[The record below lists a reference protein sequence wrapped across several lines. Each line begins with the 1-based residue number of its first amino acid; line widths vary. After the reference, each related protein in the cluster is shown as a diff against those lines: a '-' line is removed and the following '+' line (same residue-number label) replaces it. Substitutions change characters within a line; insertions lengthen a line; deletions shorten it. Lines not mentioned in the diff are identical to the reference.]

1 MGSLAGLIKGDFV
14 TEIPRF
20 CDIFHIRCR
29 RARQRGESN
38 GRMSLSW

>member
-1 MGSLAGLIKGDFV
+1 MGSLASPIKGDFV

-29 RARQRGESN
+29 RVRQQVDSN
-38 GRMSLSW
+38 GRMSAIR